1 MAERNEELVPLKW
14 VKCKNETLMVKNGRV
29 FCALELYLELELTF
43 TLSKRHMAVWY
54 LLYVLLCI
62 ESLIVL

>member
-1 MAERNEELVPLKW
+1 MAERSEELVPLKR

-29 FCALELYLELELTF
+29 FCTLELFLELELTF
-43 TLSKRHMAVWY
+43 TLSKRHMAVRY
-54 LLYVLLCI
+54 LLYVLLYI